1 MATIK
6 TSDTS
11 YLAETLLQKIASALT
26 SGQEAVDEIY
36 WSAAAFKDGNS
47 QSTSPAGGTRSTT
60 VTESSARIELTETYR
75 DFPDGWDQVY
85 DGRESGTERY
95 TFNGT
100 NLTNSETA
108 NATGFAW
115 SDNLTLTGDGLKE
128 TDVETGTVKIDFN
141 PQTPGNLTI
150 KEFKHSEKN
159 TYSESDDGIQ
169 INGNKSSTLNFIGQ
183 AQYAAGE
190 TPRESTL
197 TSIRINSFDGGYSY
211 SSKDSNGTSGTG
223 SLALSLRSSTGL
235 TWNGL
240 GQGLEAGSSLDSI
253 SYDSKH
259 SGKYDGQSYSYS
271 ESYKSGAWS
280 NALVESLSE
289 ALSGM
294 QMDFDPE
301 EADDFNFE
309 FDQGAINNF
318 IEEMLAGDDII
329 TGTSLESNFLYGGAG
344 NDTMKGHKG
353 TDDLVGGDGNDKLDG
368 LAGSDY
374 LTGGDGNDI
383 LKGGAGDDWLRG
395 DAGNDTLKGD
405 AGDDVLYGGEG
416 NDILDGGA
424 GADRLIGGLG
434 TDTLKGGSGAD
445 KFLFHVGEST
455 LEQGSMDTVSDFKIK
470 QGDKLA
476 FDFDFT
482 AEDVTIALGKTDRK
496 ASYDELLSAANDSSK
511 KIFVGYTAADKK
523 NGYAFVDTDDNGSM
537 DMAIKLTGI
546 TSSNKIDTASFI
558 NVSQVDGLF
567 A

>member
-6 TSDTS
+6 TSNTS
-11 YLAETLLQKIASALT
+11 YLADTLLQKIASALT

-36 WSAAAFKDGNS
+36 WSAAAFKEGNS

-75 DFPDGWDQVY
+75 DFPDGWNQVY

-108 NATGFAW
+108 NATGFTW
-115 SDNLTLTGDGLKE
+115 SDNLTFTGDGLKE
-128 TDVETGTVKIDFN
+128 TDVENGTVKIDFN

-190 TPRESTL
+190 NPWESTL

-240 GQGLEAGSSLDSI
+240 GEGLQAGSTLDSI
-253 SYDSKH
+253 SYKSSH
-259 SGKYDGQSYSYS
+259 NGKYDGESYSYS
-271 ESYKSGAWS
+271 ESYQSGAWS
-280 NALVESLSE
+280 SALIASLSD

-294 QMDFDPE
+294 QMGFSE
-301 EADDFNFE
+301 NEADDFYFE
-309 FDQGAINNF
+309 FNYQDIENF
-318 IEEMLAGDDII
+318 IEEMLAGNDSI
-329 TGTSLESNFLYGGAG
+329 TGTDLYGNNLYGGAG
-344 NDTMKGHKG
+344 NDTINGHKG
-353 TDDLVGGDGNDKLDG
+353 EDSLAGGTGDDTLDGKAGNDL
-368 LAGSDY
+368 
-374 LTGGDGNDI
+374 LT
-383 LKGGAGDDWLRG
+383 G
-395 DAGNDTLKGD
+395 DAGNDTLKGG
-405 AGDDVLYGGEG
+405 AGDDRLRGDAG

-424 GADRLIGGLG
+424 GNDVLLGGAG
-434 TDTLKGGSGAD
+434 TDTLKGSAGAD
-445 KFLFHVGEST
+445 TFVFDFFDST
-455 LEQGSMDTVSDFKIK
+455 LTQASMDTVSDFKISH
-470 QGDKLA
+470 GDKLA
-476 FDFDFT
+476 FNFEFDS
-482 AEDVTIALGKTDRK
+482 DDIQIRLGKEEKKLYAT
-496 ASYDELLSAANDSSK
+496 YDALLNAANESDA

-523 NGYAFVDTDDNGSM
+523 NGYVFVDNDDSMGM
-537 DMAIKLTGI
+537 DMAIKLTGV
-546 TSSNKIDTASFI
+546 TSSTKISLDSFT
-558 NVSQVDGLF
+558 NELPGNLP